1 MATVSA
7 PQSRSTSAASDRL
20 PSEFLTYWQ
29 ALEHPAV
36 RRARRAFRAAFG
48 FDLVPPDEVLL
59 EYGYGYFDADPVAE
73 AFVAEVYDTLGPNA
87 GRAMLDTALEQG
99 IEAVEDAPPS
109 LVRLMDDVDREPS
122 WLDHDL
128 VERGAKVFRSFGPAI
143 VAFEGAATLMVYT
156 ESSIA
161 KPLSLTGAYAGEAAH
176 HRYMETCRHMF
187 DCTEPGGLR
196 AGGMGRAASVRVRI
210 MHVYLRRKIS
220 GHPEWDEEGWGVP
233 INQSDAEM
241 TLLAGGI
248 VGSFGMRL
256 IGHPVS
262 NQDIV
267 ALTHL
272 WRYIGHIMGVQ
283 PRWYP
288 TTVQEAF
295 QLSVAYF
302 LKRAFTA
309 GDDGKELIESYLR
322 AFEPKPGSGW
332 RKRARD
338 QINRRAQIGYARYF
352 LPGGFYRSY
361 DMPNPWPWAFH
372 PALQIPVNLAIGL
385 GRKSSH
391 RFDAAMDR
399 YSRWRRETWWTNEM
413 GKERSRFTA
422 REQFRR

>member
-1 MATVSA
+1 MATISIEQT
-7 PQSRSTSAASDRL
+7 PSTSAASERL

-29 ALEHPAV
+29 ALERPSI
-36 RRARRAFRAAFG
+36 RRARRAFRATFG
-48 FDLVPPDEVLL
+48 FDLVPPDEVML
-59 EYGYGYFDADPVAE
+59 EYGHGHFDADPVAE
-73 AFVAEVYDTLGPNA
+73 AFVAEVYDALGPNV
-87 GRAMLDTALEQG
+87 GRAMLDTSLKDG
-99 IEAVEDAPPS
+99 IDAVEDAPPT
-109 LVRLMDDVDREPS
+109 LARLMQDLDQEPA

-143 VAFEGAATLMVYT
+143 VAFEGAATLQAYT

-161 KPLSLTGAYAGEAAH
+161 KPLSLTGAYAGDSAL

-220 GHPEWDEEGWGVP
+220 SHPEWDEEAWGVP
-233 INQSDAEM
+233 INQSDAEI

-248 VGSFGMRL
+248 VGAFGMRQ

-262 NQDIV
+262 NQDIL

-288 TTVQEAF
+288 TTVREAF
-295 QLSVAYF
+295 QLAAAYF
-302 LKRAFTA
+302 IKRAYTA
-309 GDDGKELIESYLR
+309 GDDGRELIESYLR
-322 AFEPKPGSGW
+322 AFEPKSGTGW

-338 QINRRAQIGYARYF
+338 EFNYRAQVGYARYF
-352 LPGGFYRSY
+352 LPRGFYRAY
-361 DMPNPWPWAFH
+361 DMPKPWPWALH
-372 PALQIPVNLAIGL
+372 PALQIPVNLGIGL
-385 GRKSSH
+385 GRKSSR
-391 RFDAAMDR
+391 RFDNVMDS
-399 YSRWRRETWWTNEM
+399 YCRWRRETWWTNEM